1 MDVIA
6 ARETIPR
13 SERAKT
19 DSETTQLSVAI
30 FAVVRWAPM
39 ADQEECARQAAVMAP
54 HAARGLHM
62 RRDIRGDLS
71 SEDHGEHE
79 RAIFHD
85 RHHREI
91 IIRFHHLLIPFLL
104 KLGRGAR
111 EAAI

>member
-1 MDVIA
+1 MGVIT

-30 FAVVRWAPM
+30 FAVVRRAPM
-39 ADQEECARQAAVMAP
+39 ADQEECARQTVMAP

-71 SEDHGEHE
+71 SEDDGEHE

-104 KLGRGAR
+104 KLGLGAR